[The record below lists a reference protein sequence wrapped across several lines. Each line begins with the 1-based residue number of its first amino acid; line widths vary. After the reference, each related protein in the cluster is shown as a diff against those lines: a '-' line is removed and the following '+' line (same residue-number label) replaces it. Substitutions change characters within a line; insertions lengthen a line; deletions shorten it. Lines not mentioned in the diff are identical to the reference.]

1 MIERYSSDEMSS
13 IWSEDNK
20 VAKWLDV
27 ERAVIEILE
36 KEEITPKGLSKQ
48 LKEVSITHNE
58 VLEREAVTNHD
69 LAAFVDVLQSKIQK
83 DSNWIHYGLTSSDV
97 VDTANALLI
106 KESLNIVVEKIA
118 ELVNSLKNKAISES
132 DTLIIGR
139 THGVYAEPTT
149 LGSIFGNWCLEV
161 SRGLDRLSSSLEIIS
176 YGKISGVVGNHSLIS
191 ESLGI
196 ALRKVNP
203 FEINSHEMFSLNLLP
218 RSNQLKINRKSL
230 VLGKTCLAFASF
242 FVFITLAHLLPFKI
256 PQILA
261 NTNRINEIK
270 TFNEDIESKTNIL
283 NGYGAKVSQL
293 QSKTE
298 NIIGLGSNILTTAT
312 VYQELNEK
320 TPENVRF
327 VSLKVSD
334 KDQIIIAGVAKDDQS
349 VVEMM
354 NNLTT
359 LNSVTET
366 KIETLIGLSEE
377 DRIALYTTE
386 GEAAPKLEDLP
397 QETIS
402 KKFTISLKLNSV
414 EGEKFDDKKI
424 YAELVKRTKKK

>member
-176 YGKISGVVGNHSLIS
+176 YGKISGAVGNHSLIS
-191 ESLGI
+191 E
-196 ALRKVNP
+196 
-203 FEINSHEMFSLNLLP
+203 EIENKILE
-218 RSNQLKINRKSL
+218 QL
-230 VLGKTCLAFASF
+230 
-242 FVFITLAHLLPFKI
+242 
-256 PQILA
+256 
-261 NTNRINEIK
+261 
-270 TFNEDIESKTNIL
+270 
-283 NGYGAKVSQL
+283 
-293 QSKTE
+293 
-298 NIIGLGSNILTTAT
+298 
-312 VYQELNEK
+312 
-320 TPENVRF
+320 
-327 VSLKVSD
+327 SLKPEPLASQIVSRD
-334 KDQIIIAGVAKDDQS
+334 RYADLFSSFAIIAGTYERIATNIRHYQRSEVGEMYEAFKQGQKGSSAMPHKKNPIGSERICGLARVVRGNTQASYETMALWHERDISNSSVERIILPDTFKLIDFMTRDLINIVNDLVINHENIESNLNTAKTQLGSQKLLSLIVSKGNSRDEGYKFVQNITQNNFSIDAIIESTLSEFDDIS
-349 VVEMM
+349 KDEIE
-354 NNLTT
+354 NCFNLTT
-359 LNSVTET
+359 NIDF
-366 KIETLIGLSEE
+366 KIIQK
-377 DRIALYTTE
+377 
-386 GEAAPKLEDLP
+386 KL
-397 QETIS
+397 
-402 KKFTISLKLNSV
+402 K
-414 EGEKFDDKKI
+414 
-424 YAELVKRTKKK
+424 EL

>member
-176 YGKISGVVGNHSLIS
+176 YGKISGAVGNHSLIS
-191 ESLGI
+191 E
-196 ALRKVNP
+196 
-203 FEINSHEMFSLNLLP
+203 EIENKILE
-218 RSNQLKINRKSL
+218 QL
-230 VLGKTCLAFASF
+230 
-242 FVFITLAHLLPFKI
+242 
-256 PQILA
+256 
-261 NTNRINEIK
+261 
-270 TFNEDIESKTNIL
+270 
-283 NGYGAKVSQL
+283 
-293 QSKTE
+293 
-298 NIIGLGSNILTTAT
+298 
-312 VYQELNEK
+312 
-320 TPENVRF
+320 
-327 VSLKVSD
+327 SLKPEPLASQIVSRD
-334 KDQIIIAGVAKDDQS
+334 RYADLFSSFAIIAGTYERIATNIRHYQRSEVGEMYEAFKQGQKGSSAMPHKKNPIGSERICGLARVVRGNTQASYETMALWHERDISNSSVERIILPDTFKLIDFMTRDLINIINDLVINHENIESNLNSAKTKLGSQKLLSLIVSKCNSRDEGYKFVQNITQNNFSIDAIIESTLSEFDDIS
-349 VVEMM
+349 KDEIE
-354 NNLTT
+354 NCFSLTT
-359 LNSVTET
+359 NIDS
-366 KIETLIGLSEE
+366 KIIEK
-377 DRIALYTTE
+377 
-386 GEAAPKLEDLP
+386 KL
-397 QETIS
+397 
-402 KKFTISLKLNSV
+402 K
-414 EGEKFDDKKI
+414 
-424 YAELVKRTKKK
+424 EL

>member
-48 LKEVSITHNE
+48 LKEVSITHKE

-176 YGKISGVVGNHSLIS
+176 YGKISGAVGNHSLIS
-191 ESLGI
+191 E
-196 ALRKVNP
+196 
-203 FEINSHEMFSLNLLP
+203 EIENKILE
-218 RSNQLKINRKSL
+218 QL
-230 VLGKTCLAFASF
+230 
-242 FVFITLAHLLPFKI
+242 
-256 PQILA
+256 
-261 NTNRINEIK
+261 
-270 TFNEDIESKTNIL
+270 
-283 NGYGAKVSQL
+283 
-293 QSKTE
+293 
-298 NIIGLGSNILTTAT
+298 
-312 VYQELNEK
+312 
-320 TPENVRF
+320 
-327 VSLKVSD
+327 SLKPEPLASQIVSRD
-334 KDQIIIAGVAKDDQS
+334 RYADLFSSFAIIAGTYERIATNIRHYQRSEVGEMYEAFKQGQKGSSAMPHKKNPIGSERICGLARVVRGNTQASYETMALWHERDISNSSVERIILPDTFKLIDFMTRDLINIINDLVINHENIESNLNSAKTKLGSQKLLSLIVSKGNSRDEGYKFVQNITQNNFSIDAIIESTLSEFDDIS
-349 VVEMM
+349 KDEIE
-354 NNLTT
+354 NCFNLTT
-359 LNSVTET
+359 NIDS
-366 KIETLIGLSEE
+366 KIIEK
-377 DRIALYTTE
+377 
-386 GEAAPKLEDLP
+386 KL
-397 QETIS
+397 
-402 KKFTISLKLNSV
+402 K
-414 EGEKFDDKKI
+414 
-424 YAELVKRTKKK
+424 EL

>member
-176 YGKISGVVGNHSLIS
+176 YGKISGAVGNHSLIS
-191 ESLGI
+191 E
-196 ALRKVNP
+196 
-203 FEINSHEMFSLNLLP
+203 EIENKILE
-218 RSNQLKINRKSL
+218 QL
-230 VLGKTCLAFASF
+230 
-242 FVFITLAHLLPFKI
+242 
-256 PQILA
+256 
-261 NTNRINEIK
+261 
-270 TFNEDIESKTNIL
+270 
-283 NGYGAKVSQL
+283 
-293 QSKTE
+293 
-298 NIIGLGSNILTTAT
+298 
-312 VYQELNEK
+312 
-320 TPENVRF
+320 
-327 VSLKVSD
+327 SLKPEPLASQIVSRD
-334 KDQIIIAGVAKDDQS
+334 RYADLFSSFAIIAGTYERIATNIRHYQRSEVGEMYEAFKQGQKGSSAMPHKKNPIGSERICGLARVVRGNAQASYETMALWHERDISNSSVERIILPDTFKLIDFMTRDLINIINDLVINHENIESNLNTAKTQLGSQKLLSLIVSKGNSRDEGYKFVQNITQNNFSIDAIIESTLSEFDDIS
-349 VVEMM
+349 KDEIE
-354 NNLTT
+354 NCFNLTT
-359 LNSVTET
+359 NIDS
-366 KIETLIGLSEE
+366 KIIEK
-377 DRIALYTTE
+377 
-386 GEAAPKLEDLP
+386 KL
-397 QETIS
+397 
-402 KKFTISLKLNSV
+402 K
-414 EGEKFDDKKI
+414 
-424 YAELVKRTKKK
+424 EL

>member
-106 KESLNIVVEKIA
+106 KESLNIVIEKIA

-132 DTLIIGR
+132 ETFIIGR

-149 LGSIFGNWCLEV
+149 LGNIFGNWCLEV

-176 YGKISGVVGNHSLIS
+176 YGKISGAVGNHSLIS
-191 ESLGI
+191 E
-196 ALRKVNP
+196 
-203 FEINSHEMFSLNLLP
+203 EIENKILE
-218 RSNQLKINRKSL
+218 QL
-230 VLGKTCLAFASF
+230 
-242 FVFITLAHLLPFKI
+242 
-256 PQILA
+256 
-261 NTNRINEIK
+261 
-270 TFNEDIESKTNIL
+270 
-283 NGYGAKVSQL
+283 
-293 QSKTE
+293 
-298 NIIGLGSNILTTAT
+298 
-312 VYQELNEK
+312 
-320 TPENVRF
+320 
-327 VSLKVSD
+327 SLKPEPLASQIVSRD
-334 KDQIIIAGVAKDDQS
+334 RYADLFSSFAIIAGTYERIATNIRHYQRSEVSEMYEAFKQGQKGSSAMPHKKNPIGSERICGLARVVRGNTQASYETMALWHERDISNSSVERIILPDTFKLIDFMTRDLINIINDLVINHENIESNLNSAKTKLGSQKLLSLIVSKGNSRDEGYKFVQNITQNNFSIDAIIESTLSEFDDIS
-349 VVEMM
+349 KDEIE
-354 NNLTT
+354 NCFNLTT
-359 LNSVTET
+359 NIDS
-366 KIETLIGLSEE
+366 KIIEK
-377 DRIALYTTE
+377 
-386 GEAAPKLEDLP
+386 KL
-397 QETIS
+397 
-402 KKFTISLKLNSV
+402 K
-414 EGEKFDDKKI
+414 
-424 YAELVKRTKKK
+424 EL

>member
-161 SRGLDRLSSSLEIIS
+161 SRGLDRLNSSLEIIS
-176 YGKISGVVGNHSLIS
+176 YGKISGAVGNHSLIS
-191 ESLGI
+191 E
-196 ALRKVNP
+196 
-203 FEINSHEMFSLNLLP
+203 EIENKILE
-218 RSNQLKINRKSL
+218 QL
-230 VLGKTCLAFASF
+230 
-242 FVFITLAHLLPFKI
+242 
-256 PQILA
+256 
-261 NTNRINEIK
+261 
-270 TFNEDIESKTNIL
+270 
-283 NGYGAKVSQL
+283 
-293 QSKTE
+293 
-298 NIIGLGSNILTTAT
+298 
-312 VYQELNEK
+312 
-320 TPENVRF
+320 
-327 VSLKVSD
+327 SLKPEPLASQIVSRD
-334 KDQIIIAGVAKDDQS
+334 RYADLFSSFAIIAGTYERIATNIRHYQRSEVGEMYEAFKQGQKGSSAMPHKKNPIGSERICGLARVVRGNTQASYETMALWHERDISNSSVERIILPDTFKLIDFMTRDLINIINDLVINHENIESNLNTAKTQLGSQKLLSLIVSKGNSRDEGYKFVQNITQNNFSIDAIIESTLSEFDDIS
-349 VVEMM
+349 KDEIE
-354 NNLTT
+354 NCFNLTT
-359 LNSVTET
+359 NIDS
-366 KIETLIGLSEE
+366 KIIQK
-377 DRIALYTTE
+377 
-386 GEAAPKLEDLP
+386 KL
-397 QETIS
+397 
-402 KKFTISLKLNSV
+402 K
-414 EGEKFDDKKI
+414 
-424 YAELVKRTKKK
+424 EL

>member
-69 LAAFVDVLQSKIQK
+69 LAAFVDVLQSKIEK

-176 YGKISGVVGNHSLIS
+176 YGKISGAVGNHSLIS
-191 ESLGI
+191 E
-196 ALRKVNP
+196 
-203 FEINSHEMFSLNLLP
+203 EIENKILE
-218 RSNQLKINRKSL
+218 QL
-230 VLGKTCLAFASF
+230 
-242 FVFITLAHLLPFKI
+242 
-256 PQILA
+256 
-261 NTNRINEIK
+261 
-270 TFNEDIESKTNIL
+270 
-283 NGYGAKVSQL
+283 
-293 QSKTE
+293 
-298 NIIGLGSNILTTAT
+298 
-312 VYQELNEK
+312 
-320 TPENVRF
+320 
-327 VSLKVSD
+327 SLKPEPLASQIVSRD
-334 KDQIIIAGVAKDDQS
+334 RYADLFSSFAIIAGTYERIATNIRHYQRSEVGEMYEAFKQGQKGSSAMPHKKNPIGSERICGLARVVRGNTQASYETMALWHERDISNSSVERIILPDTFKLIDFMTRDLINIINDLVINHENIESNLNSAKTKLGSQKLLSLIVSKGNSRDEGYKFVQNITQNNFSIDAIIESTLSEFDDIS
-349 VVEMM
+349 KDEIE
-354 NNLTT
+354 NCFNLTT
-359 LNSVTET
+359 NIDS
-366 KIETLIGLSEE
+366 KIIQK
-377 DRIALYTTE
+377 
-386 GEAAPKLEDLP
+386 KL
-397 QETIS
+397 
-402 KKFTISLKLNSV
+402 K
-414 EGEKFDDKKI
+414 
-424 YAELVKRTKKK
+424 EL

>member
-176 YGKISGVVGNHSLIS
+176 YGKISGAVGNHSLIS
-191 ESLGI
+191 E
-196 ALRKVNP
+196 
-203 FEINSHEMFSLNLLP
+203 EIENKILE
-218 RSNQLKINRKSL
+218 QL
-230 VLGKTCLAFASF
+230 
-242 FVFITLAHLLPFKI
+242 
-256 PQILA
+256 
-261 NTNRINEIK
+261 
-270 TFNEDIESKTNIL
+270 
-283 NGYGAKVSQL
+283 
-293 QSKTE
+293 
-298 NIIGLGSNILTTAT
+298 
-312 VYQELNEK
+312 
-320 TPENVRF
+320 
-327 VSLKVSD
+327 SLKPEPLASQIVSRD
-334 KDQIIIAGVAKDDQS
+334 RYADLFSSFAIIAGTYERIATNIRHYQRSEVSEMYEAFKQGQKGSSAMPHKKNPIGSERICGLARVVRGNTQASYETMALWHERDISNSSVERIILPDTFKLIDFMTRDLINIINDLVINHENIESNLNSAKTKLGSQKLLSLIVSKGNSRDEGYKFVQNITQNNFSIDAIIESTLSEFDDIS
-349 VVEMM
+349 KDEIE
-354 NNLTT
+354 NCFSLTT
-359 LNSVTET
+359 NIDS
-366 KIETLIGLSEE
+366 KIIEK
-377 DRIALYTTE
+377 
-386 GEAAPKLEDLP
+386 KL
-397 QETIS
+397 
-402 KKFTISLKLNSV
+402 K
-414 EGEKFDDKKI
+414 
-424 YAELVKRTKKK
+424 EL

>member
-176 YGKISGVVGNHSLIS
+176 YGKISGAVGNHSLIS
-191 ESLGI
+191 EEENKIL
-196 ALRKVNP
+196 
-203 FEINSHEMFSLNLLP
+203 E
-218 RSNQLKINRKSL
+218 QL
-230 VLGKTCLAFASF
+230 
-242 FVFITLAHLLPFKI
+242 
-256 PQILA
+256 
-261 NTNRINEIK
+261 
-270 TFNEDIESKTNIL
+270 
-283 NGYGAKVSQL
+283 
-293 QSKTE
+293 
-298 NIIGLGSNILTTAT
+298 
-312 VYQELNEK
+312 
-320 TPENVRF
+320 
-327 VSLKVSD
+327 SLKPEPLASQIVSRD
-334 KDQIIIAGVAKDDQS
+334 RYADLFSSFAIIAGTYERIATNIRHYQRSEVGEMYEAFKQGQKGSSAMPHKKNPIGSERICGLARVVRGNTQASYETMALWHERDISNSS
-349 VVEMM
+349 VERIILPDTFKLIDFMTRDLINIINDLVINHE
-354 NNLTT
+354 NIESN
-359 LNSVTET
+359 LNSAKT
-366 KIETLIGLSEE
+366 KLGSQKLLSLIVSKGNSRDEGYKFVQNITQNNFSIDAIIESTLSEF
-377 DRIALYTTE
+377 D
-386 GEAAPKLEDLP
+386 D
-397 QETIS
+397 IS
-402 KKFTISLKLNSV
+402 KDEIENCLT
-414 EGEKFDDKKI
+414 
-424 YAELVKRTKKK
+424 

>member
-106 KESLNIVVEKIA
+106 KESLNIVIEKIA

-176 YGKISGVVGNHSLIS
+176 YGKISGAVGNHSLIS
-191 ESLGI
+191 E
-196 ALRKVNP
+196 
-203 FEINSHEMFSLNLLP
+203 EIENKILE
-218 RSNQLKINRKSL
+218 QL
-230 VLGKTCLAFASF
+230 
-242 FVFITLAHLLPFKI
+242 
-256 PQILA
+256 
-261 NTNRINEIK
+261 
-270 TFNEDIESKTNIL
+270 
-283 NGYGAKVSQL
+283 
-293 QSKTE
+293 
-298 NIIGLGSNILTTAT
+298 
-312 VYQELNEK
+312 
-320 TPENVRF
+320 
-327 VSLKVSD
+327 SLKPEPLASQIVSRD
-334 KDQIIIAGVAKDDQS
+334 RYADLFSSFAIIAGTYERIATNIRHYQRSEVGEMYEAFKQGQKGSSAMPHKKNPIGSERICGLARVVRGNTQASYETMALWHERDISNSSVERIILPDTFKLIDFMTRDLINIINDLVINHKNIESNLNSAKTKLGSQKLLSLIVSKGNSRDEGYKFVQNITQNNFSIDAIIESTLSEFDDIS
-349 VVEMM
+349 KDEIE
-354 NNLTT
+354 NCFNLTT
-359 LNSVTET
+359 NIDS
-366 KIETLIGLSEE
+366 KIIEK
-377 DRIALYTTE
+377 
-386 GEAAPKLEDLP
+386 KL
-397 QETIS
+397 
-402 KKFTISLKLNSV
+402 K
-414 EGEKFDDKKI
+414 
-424 YAELVKRTKKK
+424 EL

>member
-176 YGKISGVVGNHSLIS
+176 YGKISGAVGNHSLIS
-191 ESLGI
+191 E
-196 ALRKVNP
+196 
-203 FEINSHEMFSLNLLP
+203 EIENKILE
-218 RSNQLKINRKSL
+218 QL
-230 VLGKTCLAFASF
+230 
-242 FVFITLAHLLPFKI
+242 
-256 PQILA
+256 
-261 NTNRINEIK
+261 
-270 TFNEDIESKTNIL
+270 
-283 NGYGAKVSQL
+283 
-293 QSKTE
+293 
-298 NIIGLGSNILTTAT
+298 
-312 VYQELNEK
+312 
-320 TPENVRF
+320 
-327 VSLKVSD
+327 SLKPEPLASQIVSRD
-334 KDQIIIAGVAKDDQS
+334 RYADLFSSFAIIAGTYERIATNIRHYQRSEVGEMYEAFKQGQKGSSAMPHKKNPIGSERICGLARVVRGNTQASYETMALWHERDISNSSVERIILPDTFKLIDFMTRDLINIINHLVINHENIELNLNSAKTKLGSQKLLSLIVSKGNSRDEGYKFVQNITQNNFSIDAIIESTLSEFDDIS
-349 VVEMM
+349 KDEIE
-354 NNLTT
+354 NCFNLTT
-359 LNSVTET
+359 NIDS
-366 KIETLIGLSEE
+366 KIIQK
-377 DRIALYTTE
+377 
-386 GEAAPKLEDLP
+386 KL
-397 QETIS
+397 
-402 KKFTISLKLNSV
+402 K
-414 EGEKFDDKKI
+414 
-424 YAELVKRTKKK
+424 EL

>member
-176 YGKISGVVGNHSLIS
+176 YGKISGAVGNHSLIS
-191 ESLGI
+191 E
-196 ALRKVNP
+196 
-203 FEINSHEMFSLNLLP
+203 EIENKILE
-218 RSNQLKINRKSL
+218 QL
-230 VLGKTCLAFASF
+230 
-242 FVFITLAHLLPFKI
+242 
-256 PQILA
+256 
-261 NTNRINEIK
+261 
-270 TFNEDIESKTNIL
+270 
-283 NGYGAKVSQL
+283 
-293 QSKTE
+293 
-298 NIIGLGSNILTTAT
+298 
-312 VYQELNEK
+312 
-320 TPENVRF
+320 
-327 VSLKVSD
+327 SLKPEPLASQIVSRD
-334 KDQIIIAGVAKDDQS
+334 RYADLFSSFAIIAGTYERIATNIRHYQRSEVGEMYEAFKQGQKGSSAMPHKKNPIGSERICGLARVVRGNTQASYETMALWHERDISNSSVERIILPDTFKLIDFMTRDLINIINDLVINHKNIESNLNSAKTKLGSQKLLSLIVSKGNSRDEGYKFVQNITQNNFSIDAIIESTLSEFDDIS
-349 VVEMM
+349 KDEIE
-354 NNLTT
+354 NCFNLTT
-359 LNSVTET
+359 NIDS
-366 KIETLIGLSEE
+366 KIIEK
-377 DRIALYTTE
+377 
-386 GEAAPKLEDLP
+386 KL
-397 QETIS
+397 
-402 KKFTISLKLNSV
+402 K
-414 EGEKFDDKKI
+414 
-424 YAELVKRTKKK
+424 EL

>member
-58 VLEREAVTNHD
+58 VLEREVVTNHD
-69 LAAFVDVLQSKIQK
+69 LAAFVDVLQSKIEK

-118 ELVNSLKNKAISES
+118 ELINSLKNKAISES

-176 YGKISGVVGNHSLIS
+176 YGKISGAVGNHSLIS
-191 ESLGI
+191 E
-196 ALRKVNP
+196 
-203 FEINSHEMFSLNLLP
+203 EIENKILE
-218 RSNQLKINRKSL
+218 QL
-230 VLGKTCLAFASF
+230 
-242 FVFITLAHLLPFKI
+242 
-256 PQILA
+256 
-261 NTNRINEIK
+261 
-270 TFNEDIESKTNIL
+270 
-283 NGYGAKVSQL
+283 
-293 QSKTE
+293 
-298 NIIGLGSNILTTAT
+298 
-312 VYQELNEK
+312 
-320 TPENVRF
+320 
-327 VSLKVSD
+327 SLKPEPLASQIVSRD
-334 KDQIIIAGVAKDDQS
+334 RYADLFSSFAIIAGTYERIATNIRHYQRSEVGEMYEAFKQGQKGSSAMPHKKNPIGSERICGLARVVRGNTQASYETMALWHERDISNSSVERIILPDTFKLIDFMTRDLINIVNDLVINHENIESNLNTAKTQLGSQKLLSLIVSKGNSRDEGYKFVQNITQNNFSIDAIIESTLSEFDDIS
-349 VVEMM
+349 KDEIE
-354 NNLTT
+354 NCFNLTT
-359 LNSVTET
+359 NIDS
-366 KIETLIGLSEE
+366 KIIEK
-377 DRIALYTTE
+377 
-386 GEAAPKLEDLP
+386 KL
-397 QETIS
+397 
-402 KKFTISLKLNSV
+402 K
-414 EGEKFDDKKI
+414 
-424 YAELVKRTKKK
+424 EL

>member
-176 YGKISGVVGNHSLIS
+176 YGKISGAVGNHSLIS
-191 ESLGI
+191 E
-196 ALRKVNP
+196 
-203 FEINSHEMFSLNLLP
+203 EIENKILE
-218 RSNQLKINRKSL
+218 QL
-230 VLGKTCLAFASF
+230 
-242 FVFITLAHLLPFKI
+242 
-256 PQILA
+256 
-261 NTNRINEIK
+261 
-270 TFNEDIESKTNIL
+270 
-283 NGYGAKVSQL
+283 
-293 QSKTE
+293 
-298 NIIGLGSNILTTAT
+298 
-312 VYQELNEK
+312 
-320 TPENVRF
+320 
-327 VSLKVSD
+327 SLKPEPLASQIVSRD
-334 KDQIIIAGVAKDDQS
+334 RYADLFSSFAIIAGTYERIATNIRHYQRSEVGEMYEAFKQGQKGSSAMPHKKNPIGSERICGLARVVRGNTQASYETMALWHERDISNSS
-349 VVEMM
+349 VERIILPDTFKLIDFMTRDLINIINDLVINHE
-354 NNLTT
+354 NIESN
-359 LNSVTET
+359 LNSAKT
-366 KIETLIGLSEE
+366 KLGSQKLLSLIVSKGNSRDEGYKFVQNITQNNFSIDAIIESTLSEF
-377 DRIALYTTE
+377 D
-386 GEAAPKLEDLP
+386 D
-397 QETIS
+397 IS
-402 KKFTISLKLNSV
+402 KDEIENCFSLATNIDSKIIEKKL
-414 EGEKFDDKKI
+414 K
-424 YAELVKRTKKK
+424 EL

>member
-20 VAKWLDV
+20 VNKWLDV

-69 LAAFVDVLQSKIQK
+69 LAAFVDVLQSKIEK

-176 YGKISGVVGNHSLIS
+176 YGKISGAVGNHSLIS
-191 ESLGI
+191 E
-196 ALRKVNP
+196 
-203 FEINSHEMFSLNLLP
+203 EIENKILE
-218 RSNQLKINRKSL
+218 QL
-230 VLGKTCLAFASF
+230 
-242 FVFITLAHLLPFKI
+242 
-256 PQILA
+256 
-261 NTNRINEIK
+261 
-270 TFNEDIESKTNIL
+270 
-283 NGYGAKVSQL
+283 
-293 QSKTE
+293 
-298 NIIGLGSNILTTAT
+298 
-312 VYQELNEK
+312 
-320 TPENVRF
+320 
-327 VSLKVSD
+327 SLKPEPLASQIVSRD
-334 KDQIIIAGVAKDDQS
+334 RYADLFSSFAIIAGTYERIATNIRHYQRSEVGEMYEAFKQGQKGSSAMPHKKNPIGSERICGLARVVRGNTQASYETMALWHERDISNSSVERIILPDTFKLIDFMTRDLINIINDLVINHENIESNLNSAKTKLGSQKLLSLIVSKGNSRDEGYKFVQNITQNNFSIDAIIESTLSEFDDIS
-349 VVEMM
+349 KDEIE
-354 NNLTT
+354 NCFNLTT
-359 LNSVTET
+359 NIDS
-366 KIETLIGLSEE
+366 KIIEK
-377 DRIALYTTE
+377 
-386 GEAAPKLEDLP
+386 KL
-397 QETIS
+397 
-402 KKFTISLKLNSV
+402 K
-414 EGEKFDDKKI
+414 
-424 YAELVKRTKKK
+424 EL

>member
-69 LAAFVDVLQSKIQK
+69 LAAFVDVLQNKIEK

-176 YGKISGVVGNHSLIS
+176 YGKISGAVGNHSLIS
-191 ESLGI
+191 E
-196 ALRKVNP
+196 
-203 FEINSHEMFSLNLLP
+203 EIENKILE
-218 RSNQLKINRKSL
+218 QL
-230 VLGKTCLAFASF
+230 
-242 FVFITLAHLLPFKI
+242 
-256 PQILA
+256 
-261 NTNRINEIK
+261 
-270 TFNEDIESKTNIL
+270 
-283 NGYGAKVSQL
+283 
-293 QSKTE
+293 
-298 NIIGLGSNILTTAT
+298 
-312 VYQELNEK
+312 
-320 TPENVRF
+320 
-327 VSLKVSD
+327 SLKPEPLASQIVSRD
-334 KDQIIIAGVAKDDQS
+334 RYADLFSSFAIIAGTYERIATNIRHYQRSEVGEMYEAFKQGQKGSSAMPHKKNPIGSERICGLARVVRGNTQASYETMALWHERDISNSSVERIILPDTFKLIDFMTRDLINIINDLVINHENIESNLNSAKTKLGSQKLLSLIVSKGNSRDEGYKFVQNITQNNFSIDAIIESTLSEFDDIS
-349 VVEMM
+349 KDEIE
-354 NNLTT
+354 NCFNLTT
-359 LNSVTET
+359 NIDSKV
-366 KIETLIGLSEE
+366 IEK
-377 DRIALYTTE
+377 
-386 GEAAPKLEDLP
+386 KL
-397 QETIS
+397 
-402 KKFTISLKLNSV
+402 K
-414 EGEKFDDKKI
+414 
-424 YAELVKRTKKK
+424 EL

>member
-106 KESLNIVVEKIA
+106 KESLNIVIEKIA

-176 YGKISGVVGNHSLIS
+176 YGKISGAVGNHSLIS
-191 ESLGI
+191 E
-196 ALRKVNP
+196 
-203 FEINSHEMFSLNLLP
+203 EIENKILE
-218 RSNQLKINRKSL
+218 QL
-230 VLGKTCLAFASF
+230 
-242 FVFITLAHLLPFKI
+242 
-256 PQILA
+256 
-261 NTNRINEIK
+261 
-270 TFNEDIESKTNIL
+270 
-283 NGYGAKVSQL
+283 
-293 QSKTE
+293 
-298 NIIGLGSNILTTAT
+298 
-312 VYQELNEK
+312 
-320 TPENVRF
+320 
-327 VSLKVSD
+327 SLKPEPLASQIVSRD
-334 KDQIIIAGVAKDDQS
+334 RYADLFSSFAIIAGTYERIATNIRHYQRSEVGEMYEAFKQGQKGSSAMPHKKNPIGSERICGLARVVRGNTQASYETMALWHERDISNSSVERIILPDTFKLIDFMTRDLINIINDLVINHENIESNLNSAKTKLGSQKLLSLIVSKGNSRDEGYKFVQNITQNNFSIDAIIESTLSEFDDIS
-349 VVEMM
+349 KDEIE
-354 NNLTT
+354 NCFNLTT
-359 LNSVTET
+359 NIDS
-366 KIETLIGLSEE
+366 KIIEK
-377 DRIALYTTE
+377 
-386 GEAAPKLEDLP
+386 KL
-397 QETIS
+397 
-402 KKFTISLKLNSV
+402 K
-414 EGEKFDDKKI
+414 
-424 YAELVKRTKKK
+424 EL

>member
-176 YGKISGVVGNHSLIS
+176 YGKISGAVGNHSLIS
-191 ESLGI
+191 E
-196 ALRKVNP
+196 
-203 FEINSHEMFSLNLLP
+203 EIENKILE
-218 RSNQLKINRKSL
+218 QL
-230 VLGKTCLAFASF
+230 
-242 FVFITLAHLLPFKI
+242 
-256 PQILA
+256 
-261 NTNRINEIK
+261 
-270 TFNEDIESKTNIL
+270 
-283 NGYGAKVSQL
+283 
-293 QSKTE
+293 
-298 NIIGLGSNILTTAT
+298 
-312 VYQELNEK
+312 
-320 TPENVRF
+320 
-327 VSLKVSD
+327 SLKPEPLASQIVSRD
-334 KDQIIIAGVAKDDQS
+334 RYADLFSSFAIIAGTYERIATNIRHYQRSEVGEMYEAFKQGQKGSSAMPHKKNPIGSERICGLARVVRGNTQASYETMALWHERDISNSSVERIILPDTFKLIDFMTRDLINIINDLVINHENIESNLNSAKTKLGSQKLLSLIVSKGNSRDEGYKFVQNITQNNFSIDAIIESTFSEFDDIS
-349 VVEMM
+349 KDEIE
-354 NNLTT
+354 NCFSLTT
-359 LNSVTET
+359 NIDS
-366 KIETLIGLSEE
+366 KIIEK
-377 DRIALYTTE
+377 
-386 GEAAPKLEDLP
+386 KL
-397 QETIS
+397 
-402 KKFTISLKLNSV
+402 K
-414 EGEKFDDKKI
+414 
-424 YAELVKRTKKK
+424 EL

>member
-176 YGKISGVVGNHSLIS
+176 YGKISGAVGNHSLIS
-191 ESLGI
+191 E
-196 ALRKVNP
+196 
-203 FEINSHEMFSLNLLP
+203 EIENKILE
-218 RSNQLKINRKSL
+218 QL
-230 VLGKTCLAFASF
+230 
-242 FVFITLAHLLPFKI
+242 
-256 PQILA
+256 
-261 NTNRINEIK
+261 
-270 TFNEDIESKTNIL
+270 
-283 NGYGAKVSQL
+283 
-293 QSKTE
+293 
-298 NIIGLGSNILTTAT
+298 
-312 VYQELNEK
+312 
-320 TPENVRF
+320 
-327 VSLKVSD
+327 SLKPEPLASQIVSRD
-334 KDQIIIAGVAKDDQS
+334 RYADLFSSFAIIAGTYERIATNIRHYQRSEVGEMYEAFKQGQKGSSAMPHKKNPIGSERICGLARVVRGNTQASYETMALWHERDISNSSVERIILPDTFKLIDFMTRDLVNIINDLVINHENIESNLNSAKTKLGSQKLLSLIVSKGNSRDEGYKFVQNITQNNFSIDAIIESTLSEFDDIS
-349 VVEMM
+349 KDEIE
-354 NNLTT
+354 NCFSLTT
-359 LNSVTET
+359 NIDS
-366 KIETLIGLSEE
+366 KIIEK
-377 DRIALYTTE
+377 
-386 GEAAPKLEDLP
+386 KL
-397 QETIS
+397 
-402 KKFTISLKLNSV
+402 K
-414 EGEKFDDKKI
+414 
-424 YAELVKRTKKK
+424 EL

>member
-176 YGKISGVVGNHSLIS
+176 YGKISGAVGNHSLIS
-191 ESLGI
+191 E
-196 ALRKVNP
+196 
-203 FEINSHEMFSLNLLP
+203 EIEN
-218 RSNQLKINRKSL
+218 KIL
-230 VLGKTCLAFASF
+230 
-242 FVFITLAHLLPFKI
+242 
-256 PQILA
+256 
-261 NTNRINEIK
+261 E
-270 TFNEDIESKTNIL
+270 
-283 NGYGAKVSQL
+283 
-293 QSKTE
+293 
-298 NIIGLGSNILTTAT
+298 
-312 VYQELNEK
+312 EL
-320 TPENVRF
+320 
-327 VSLKVSD
+327 SLKPEPLASQIVSRD
-334 KDQIIIAGVAKDDQS
+334 RYADLFSSFAIIAGTYERIATNIRHYQRSEVGEMYEAFKQGQKGSSAMPHKKNPIGSERICGLARVVRGNTQASYETMALWHERDISNSSVERIILPDTFKLIDFMTRDLINIINDLVINHENIESNLNSAKTKLGSQKLLSLIVSKGNSRDEGYKFVQNITQNNFSIDAIIESTLSEFDDIS
-349 VVEMM
+349 KDEIE
-354 NNLTT
+354 NCFNLTT
-359 LNSVTET
+359 NIDS
-366 KIETLIGLSEE
+366 KIIEK
-377 DRIALYTTE
+377 
-386 GEAAPKLEDLP
+386 KL
-397 QETIS
+397 
-402 KKFTISLKLNSV
+402 K
-414 EGEKFDDKKI
+414 
-424 YAELVKRTKKK
+424 EL

>member
-69 LAAFVDVLQSKIQK
+69 LAAFVDVLQSKIEK

-149 LGSIFGNWCLEV
+149 LGNIFGNWCLEV

-176 YGKISGVVGNHSLIS
+176 YGKISGAVGNHSLIS
-191 ESLGI
+191 E
-196 ALRKVNP
+196 
-203 FEINSHEMFSLNLLP
+203 EIENKILE
-218 RSNQLKINRKSL
+218 QL
-230 VLGKTCLAFASF
+230 
-242 FVFITLAHLLPFKI
+242 
-256 PQILA
+256 
-261 NTNRINEIK
+261 
-270 TFNEDIESKTNIL
+270 
-283 NGYGAKVSQL
+283 
-293 QSKTE
+293 
-298 NIIGLGSNILTTAT
+298 
-312 VYQELNEK
+312 
-320 TPENVRF
+320 
-327 VSLKVSD
+327 SLKPEPLASQIVSRD
-334 KDQIIIAGVAKDDQS
+334 RYADLFSSFAIIAGTYERIATNIRHYQRSEVGEMYEAFKQGQKGSSAMPHKKNPIGSERICGLARVVRGNTQASYETMALWHERDISNSSVERIILPDTFKLIDFMTRDLINIINDLVINHENIESNLNSAKTKLGSQKLLSLIVSKGNSRDEGYKFVQNITQNNFSIDAIIESTLSEFDDIS
-349 VVEMM
+349 KDEIE
-354 NNLTT
+354 NCFNLTT
-359 LNSVTET
+359 NIDS
-366 KIETLIGLSEE
+366 KIIEK
-377 DRIALYTTE
+377 
-386 GEAAPKLEDLP
+386 KL
-397 QETIS
+397 
-402 KKFTISLKLNSV
+402 K
-414 EGEKFDDKKI
+414 
-424 YAELVKRTKKK
+424 EL

>member
-149 LGSIFGNWCLEV
+149 LGNIFGNWCLEV

-176 YGKISGVVGNHSLIS
+176 YGKISGAVGNHSLIS
-191 ESLGI
+191 E
-196 ALRKVNP
+196 
-203 FEINSHEMFSLNLLP
+203 EIENKILE
-218 RSNQLKINRKSL
+218 QL
-230 VLGKTCLAFASF
+230 
-242 FVFITLAHLLPFKI
+242 
-256 PQILA
+256 
-261 NTNRINEIK
+261 
-270 TFNEDIESKTNIL
+270 
-283 NGYGAKVSQL
+283 
-293 QSKTE
+293 
-298 NIIGLGSNILTTAT
+298 
-312 VYQELNEK
+312 
-320 TPENVRF
+320 
-327 VSLKVSD
+327 SLKPEPLASQIVSRD
-334 KDQIIIAGVAKDDQS
+334 RYADLFSSFAIIAGTYERIATNIRHYQRSEVGEMYEAFKQGQKGSSAMPHKKNPIGSERICGLARVVRGNTQASYETMALWHERDISNSSVERIILPDTFKLIDFMTRDLINIINDLVINHENIESNLNSAKTKLGSQKLLSLIVSKGNSRDEGYKFVQNITQNNFSIDAIIESTLSEFDDIS
-349 VVEMM
+349 KDEIE
-354 NNLTT
+354 NCFSLTT
-359 LNSVTET
+359 NIDS
-366 KIETLIGLSEE
+366 KIIEK
-377 DRIALYTTE
+377 
-386 GEAAPKLEDLP
+386 KL
-397 QETIS
+397 
-402 KKFTISLKLNSV
+402 K
-414 EGEKFDDKKI
+414 
-424 YAELVKRTKKK
+424 EL

>member
-176 YGKISGVVGNHSLIS
+176 YGKISGAVGNHSLIS
-191 ESLGI
+191 E
-196 ALRKVNP
+196 
-203 FEINSHEMFSLNLLP
+203 EIENKILE
-218 RSNQLKINRKSL
+218 QL
-230 VLGKTCLAFASF
+230 
-242 FVFITLAHLLPFKI
+242 
-256 PQILA
+256 
-261 NTNRINEIK
+261 
-270 TFNEDIESKTNIL
+270 
-283 NGYGAKVSQL
+283 
-293 QSKTE
+293 
-298 NIIGLGSNILTTAT
+298 
-312 VYQELNEK
+312 
-320 TPENVRF
+320 
-327 VSLKVSD
+327 SLKPEPLASQIVSRD
-334 KDQIIIAGVAKDDQS
+334 RYADLFSSFAIIAGTYERIATNIRHYQRSEVGEMYEAFKQGQKGSSAMPHKKNPIGSERICGLARVVRGNTQASYETMALWHERDISNSSVERIILPDTFKLIDFMTRDLINIINDLVINHENIESNLNSAKTKLGSQKLLSLIVSKGNSRDEGYKFVQNITQNNFSIDAIIESTLSEFDDIS
-349 VVEMM
+349 KDEIE
-354 NNLTT
+354 NCFSLTT
-359 LNSVTET
+359 NIDS
-366 KIETLIGLSEE
+366 KIIEK
-377 DRIALYTTE
+377 
-386 GEAAPKLEDLP
+386 KLKVL
-397 QETIS
+397 
-402 KKFTISLKLNSV
+402 
-414 EGEKFDDKKI
+414 
-424 YAELVKRTKKK
+424 

>member
-1 MIERYSSDEMSS
+1 MLVFPIDLCFRPFLEQIEN
-13 IWSEDNK
+13 I
-20 VAKWLDV
+20 
-27 ERAVIEILE
+27 
-36 KEEITPKGLSKQ
+36 
-48 LKEVSITHNE
+48 NE
-58 VLEREAVTNHD
+58 YH
-69 LAAFVDVLQSKIQK
+69 
-83 DSNWIHYGLTSSDV
+83 
-97 VDTANALLI
+97 
-106 KESLNIVVEKIA
+106 
-118 ELVNSLKNKAISES
+118 
-132 DTLIIGR
+132 
-139 THGVYAEPTT
+139 P
-149 LGSIFGNWCLEV
+149 
-161 SRGLDRLSSSLEIIS
+161 
-176 YGKISGVVGNHSLIS
+176 
-191 ESLGI
+191 
-196 ALRKVNP
+196 
-203 FEINSHEMFSLNLLP
+203 
-218 RSNQLKINRKSL
+218 KIN
-230 VLGKTCLAFASF
+230 
-242 FVFITLAHLLPFKI
+242 
-256 PQILA
+256 
-261 NTNRINEIK
+261 
-270 TFNEDIESKTNIL
+270 
-283 NGYGAKVSQL
+283 
-293 QSKTE
+293 
-298 NIIGLGSNILTTAT
+298 
-312 VYQELNEK
+312 QELNEK

>member
-176 YGKISGVVGNHSLIS
+176 YGKISGAVGNHSLIS
-191 ESLGI
+191 E
-196 ALRKVNP
+196 
-203 FEINSHEMFSLNLLP
+203 EIENKILE
-218 RSNQLKINRKSL
+218 QL
-230 VLGKTCLAFASF
+230 
-242 FVFITLAHLLPFKI
+242 
-256 PQILA
+256 
-261 NTNRINEIK
+261 
-270 TFNEDIESKTNIL
+270 
-283 NGYGAKVSQL
+283 
-293 QSKTE
+293 
-298 NIIGLGSNILTTAT
+298 
-312 VYQELNEK
+312 
-320 TPENVRF
+320 
-327 VSLKVSD
+327 SLKPEPLASQIVSRD
-334 KDQIIIAGVAKDDQS
+334 RYADLFSSFAIIAGTYERIATNIRHYQRSEVGEMYEAFKQGQKGSSAMPHKKNPIGSERICGLARVVRGNTQASYETMALWHERDISNSSVERIILPDTFKLIDFMTRDLINIINDLVINHENIESNLNSAKTKLGSQKLLSLIVSKGNSRDEGYKFVQNITQTNFSIDAIIESTLSEFDDIS
-349 VVEMM
+349 KDEIE
-354 NNLTT
+354 NCFNLTT
-359 LNSVTET
+359 NIDS
-366 KIETLIGLSEE
+366 KIIEK
-377 DRIALYTTE
+377 
-386 GEAAPKLEDLP
+386 KL
-397 QETIS
+397 
-402 KKFTISLKLNSV
+402 K
-414 EGEKFDDKKI
+414 
-424 YAELVKRTKKK
+424 EL

>member
-176 YGKISGVVGNHSLIS
+176 YGKISGAVGNHSLIS
-191 ESLGI
+191 E
-196 ALRKVNP
+196 
-203 FEINSHEMFSLNLLP
+203 EIENKILE
-218 RSNQLKINRKSL
+218 QL
-230 VLGKTCLAFASF
+230 
-242 FVFITLAHLLPFKI
+242 
-256 PQILA
+256 
-261 NTNRINEIK
+261 
-270 TFNEDIESKTNIL
+270 
-283 NGYGAKVSQL
+283 
-293 QSKTE
+293 
-298 NIIGLGSNILTTAT
+298 
-312 VYQELNEK
+312 
-320 TPENVRF
+320 
-327 VSLKVSD
+327 SLKPEPLASQIVSRD
-334 KDQIIIAGVAKDDQS
+334 RYADLFSSFAIIAGTYERIATNIRHYQRSEVGEMYEAFKQGQKGSSAMPHKKNPIGSERICGLARVVRGNTQASYETMALWHERDISNSSVERIILPDTFKLIDFMTRDLINIINDLVINHENIESNLNSAKTKLGSQKLLSLIVSKGNSRDEGYKVVQNITQNNFSIDAIIESTLSEFDDIS
-349 VVEMM
+349 KDEIE
-354 NNLTT
+354 NCFNLTT
-359 LNSVTET
+359 NIDS
-366 KIETLIGLSEE
+366 KIIEK
-377 DRIALYTTE
+377 
-386 GEAAPKLEDLP
+386 KL
-397 QETIS
+397 
-402 KKFTISLKLNSV
+402 K
-414 EGEKFDDKKI
+414 
-424 YAELVKRTKKK
+424 EL

>member
-69 LAAFVDVLQSKIQK
+69 LAAFVDVLQNKVDK

-106 KESLNIVVEKIA
+106 KESLNIVIEKIA

-176 YGKISGVVGNHSLIS
+176 YGKISGAVGNHSLIS
-191 ESLGI
+191 E
-196 ALRKVNP
+196 
-203 FEINSHEMFSLNLLP
+203 EIENKILE
-218 RSNQLKINRKSL
+218 QL
-230 VLGKTCLAFASF
+230 
-242 FVFITLAHLLPFKI
+242 
-256 PQILA
+256 
-261 NTNRINEIK
+261 
-270 TFNEDIESKTNIL
+270 
-283 NGYGAKVSQL
+283 
-293 QSKTE
+293 
-298 NIIGLGSNILTTAT
+298 
-312 VYQELNEK
+312 
-320 TPENVRF
+320 
-327 VSLKVSD
+327 SLKPEPLASQIVSRD
-334 KDQIIIAGVAKDDQS
+334 RYADLFSSFAIIAGTYERIATNIRHYQRSEVGEMYEAFKQGQKGSSAMPHKKNPIGSERICGLARVVRGNTQASYETMALWHERDISNSSVERIILPDTFKLIDFMTRDLINIINDLVINHENIESNLNSAKTKLGSQKLLSLIVSKGNSRDEGYKFVQNITQNNFSIDAIIESTLSEFDDIS
-349 VVEMM
+349 KDEIE
-354 NNLTT
+354 NCFNLTT
-359 LNSVTET
+359 NIDS
-366 KIETLIGLSEE
+366 KIIEK
-377 DRIALYTTE
+377 
-386 GEAAPKLEDLP
+386 KL
-397 QETIS
+397 
-402 KKFTISLKLNSV
+402 K
-414 EGEKFDDKKI
+414 
-424 YAELVKRTKKK
+424 EL

>member
-176 YGKISGVVGNHSLIS
+176 YGKISGAVGNHSLIS
-191 ESLGI
+191 E
-196 ALRKVNP
+196 
-203 FEINSHEMFSLNLLP
+203 EIENKILE
-218 RSNQLKINRKSL
+218 QL
-230 VLGKTCLAFASF
+230 
-242 FVFITLAHLLPFKI
+242 
-256 PQILA
+256 
-261 NTNRINEIK
+261 
-270 TFNEDIESKTNIL
+270 
-283 NGYGAKVSQL
+283 
-293 QSKTE
+293 
-298 NIIGLGSNILTTAT
+298 
-312 VYQELNEK
+312 
-320 TPENVRF
+320 
-327 VSLKVSD
+327 SLKPEPLASQIVSRD
-334 KDQIIIAGVAKDDQS
+334 RYADLFSSFAIIAGTYERIATNIRHYQRSEVGEMYEAFKQGQKGSSAMPHKKNPIGSERICGLARVVRGNTQASYETMALWHERDISNSSVERIILPDTFKLIDFMTRDLINIINDLVINHENIESNLNSAKTKLGSQKLLSLIVSKGNSRDEGYKFVQNITQNNFSIDAITESTLSEFDDIS
-349 VVEMM
+349 KDEIE
-354 NNLTT
+354 NCFNLTT
-359 LNSVTET
+359 NIDS
-366 KIETLIGLSEE
+366 KIIEK
-377 DRIALYTTE
+377 
-386 GEAAPKLEDLP
+386 KL
-397 QETIS
+397 
-402 KKFTISLKLNSV
+402 K
-414 EGEKFDDKKI
+414 
-424 YAELVKRTKKK
+424 EL